1 MAKDQNRGEED
12 GFFGI
17 YGGAYVPETLTPV
30 LKELEAGFRRYEN
43 DPQFIEEFA
52 KYMRDWGGRPTPL
65 YYAENLSDK
74 FGAHIYFKRED
85 LLHGGAHKTNNA
97 LGQVLLAKRLGKMR
111 IIAETGAGQHGVATA
126 MACSK
131 LHMPCDVF
139 MGAHDIERQSPNVDR
154 MRLLGANVIPVT
166 SGNQT
171 LKDAVNEA
179 LRDWTATCENTHYVL
194 GSVAGPHPFPT
205 MVRHFH
211 SEIGREAR
219 QQCLDQ
225 IGRLP
230 DYAIACVGGGSNAI
244 GLFSGFMQDKEVKFI
259 GAEPGGKGIHTDKH
273 GAVLTKGT
281 PAIMH
286 GMRSL
291 ALQDGDGQIK
301 EPFSISAGLDYPL
314 IGPQLAQMKDTGRA
328 KYIAVTDEDALKAF
342 HLLSEEEGIIPAL
355 ETAHAI
361 HQAIQVAREQP
372 DSVILVNLSGRGDK
386 DLAYIRDYEA
396 NHAHLTHRYNDTENS
411 NEPI

>member
-1 MAKDQNRGEED
+1 MENSAQNQAEED

-30 LKELEAGFRRYEN
+30 LKDLERGFKHYKDDHEFQKELSTLLRNWA
-43 DPQFIEEFA
+43 
-52 KYMRDWGGRPTPL
+52 GRPTPL
-65 YYAENLSDK
+65 YYAENLSKK
-74 FGAHIYFKRED
+74 FGAEIYFKRED

-97 LGQVLLAKRLGKMR
+97 LGQVLLAKRMGKTR

-131 LHMPCDVF
+131 LNMPCDVY
-139 MGAHDIERQSPNVDR
+139 MGAHDVKRQAPNVDR
-154 MRLLGANVIPVT
+154 MRLLGTNVIPVM
-166 SGNQT
+166 SGSQT

-179 LRDWTATCENTHYVL
+179 LRDWTATCEVTHYVL

-211 SEIGREAR
+211 SVIGQEVR
-219 QQCLDQ
+219 QQCLEQ

-230 DYAIACVGGGSNAI
+230 DFALACVGGGSNAI
-244 GLFSGFMQDKEVKFI
+244 GLFSGFMDDKDVKFI
-259 GAEPGGKGIHTDKH
+259 GAEPGGKGVETDQH

-281 PAIMH
+281 LAVMH

-291 ALQDGDGQIK
+291 ALQDEDGQIK

-314 IGPQLAQMKDTGRA
+314 IGPQLAQMKDTKRA
-328 KYIAVTDEDALKAF
+328 KYVAVTDEQALYAF
-342 HLLSEEEGIIPAL
+342 HLLAEEEGIIPAL

-361 HQAIQVAREQP
+361 YQAVQLAQEKP
-372 DSVILVNLSGRGDK
+372 GSVILVNLSGRGDK
-386 DLAYIRDYEA
+386 DLTHVIEHERAKASKNARSET
-396 NHAHLTHRYNDTENS
+396 NHEM
-411 NEPI
+411 

>member
-1 MAKDQNRGEED
+1 MSLSTDTHGEEED

-17 YGGAYVPETLTPV
+17 YGGAYVPETLTSV
-30 LKELEAGFRRYEN
+30 LQELEAGFKRYQN
-43 DPQFIEEFA
+43 DPEFMKEFA
-52 KYMRDWGGRPTPL
+52 SCMHSWGGRPTPL
-65 YYAENLSDK
+65 YHAENLSQQ
-74 FGAHIYFKRED
+74 FGANIYFKRED

-97 LGQVLLAKRLGKMR
+97 LGQVLLAKRLGKTR

-131 LHMPCDVF
+131 LQLPCDVY
-139 MGAHDIERQSPNVDR
+139 MGAHDIQRQAPNVDR
-154 MRLLGANVIPVT
+154 MKLLGTNVIPVT
-166 SGNQT
+166 SGSQT

-179 LRDWTATCENTHYVL
+179 LRDWTASCDQTHYVL

-211 SEIGREAR
+211 SVIGQEAR
-219 QQCLDQ
+219 QQCLDE
-225 IGRLP
+225 IGHLP
-230 DYAIACVGGGSNAI
+230 DYAVACVGGGSNAI
-244 GLFSGFMQDKEVKFI
+244 GLFSGFMDDTDVRFI
-259 GAEPGGKGIHTDKH
+259 GAEPGGKGTETDQH

-328 KYIAVTDEDALKAF
+328 KYVAVSDKNALAAF
-342 HLLSEEEGIIPAL
+342 HLLSEAEGIIPAL
-355 ETAHAI
+355 ETAHAV
-361 HQAIQVAREQP
+361 HQAIQIAIENP
-372 DSVILVNLSGRGDK
+372 GATILVNLSGRGDK
-386 DLAYIRDYEA
+386 DLAYIKSYEA
-396 NHAHLTHRYNDTENS
+396 TQQSLEKSHG
-411 NEPI
+411 PV

>member
-1 MAKDQNRGEED
+1 MTLPNENLTEED

-30 LKELEAGFRRYEN
+30 LHELERGFKKYRD
-43 DPQFIEEFA
+43 DPDFIADFTRHM
-52 KYMRDWGGRPTPL
+52 KHWGGRPTPL
-65 YYAENLSDK
+65 YFAENLSRR
-74 FGAHIYFKRED
+74 FGAQIYFKRED

-97 LGQVLLAKRLGKMR
+97 LGQVLLAKRLGKAR

-131 LHMPCDVF
+131 LGMPCDVY
-139 MGAHDIERQSPNVDR
+139 MGAHDVKRQAPNVDR
-154 MRLLGANVIPVT
+154 MKLLGTNVVPVT
-166 SGNQT
+166 SGSQT

-179 LRDWTATCENTHYVL
+179 LRDWTTTCGDTHYVL

-211 SEIGREAR
+211 SVIGREAR
-219 QQCLDQ
+219 AQCLED

-230 DYAIACVGGGSNAI
+230 DFAVACVGGGSNAI
-244 GLFSGFMQDKEVKFI
+244 GLFSGFMNDKDVQFV
-259 GAEPGGKGIHTDKH
+259 GAEPGGKGTETDQH

-281 PAIMH
+281 PAVMH

-328 KYIAVTDEDALKAF
+328 RYVAVTDNHALEAF
-342 HLLSEEEGIIPAL
+342 HLMSEEEGIIPAL

-361 HQAIQVAREQP
+361 YQAVQIANDNP
-372 DSVILVNLSGRGDK
+372 GSVILVNLSGRGDK
-386 DLAYIRDYEA
+386 DLSYIMDYERK
-396 NHAHLTHRYNDTENS
+396 NGLQFRNPDLK
-411 NEPI
+411 P